1 VSVIG
6 PDQLDG
12 EQHAALIQRAFAPIL
27 AGSGVEGMLTPEFHR
42 WKYTGPLAPARIA
55 VVNDGERLLATNAM
69 YAVDVVWDDRRIR
82 GWVSSDTA
90 TDPDARGPGYF
101 LACLRALEK
110 SLGPDELFFGF
121 PNRNSLRGFQNVG
134 WREQQVMPAW
144 VRVVPGWSVGDLEPL
159 PSFGD
164 EYDAFAA
171 AFMRGRPPMIER
183 TGAYMSWRYSRHP
196 MVQYT
201 VLACRRDGRLA
212 GVVVLREAKS
222 FGRHLALVMECLGL
236 DRGIEARLLRGAAGW
251 ARERRVWPIFT
262 FSTVLT
268 PTLGLR
274 AGFLPVP
281 VRLLP
286 KRQALLGRGTGPMSS
301 ELFARR
307 WELQL
312 GDWDSF

>member
-1 VSVIG
+1 
-6 PDQLDG
+6 
-12 EQHAALIQRAFAPIL
+12 
-27 AGSGVEGMLTPEFHR
+27 
-42 WKYTGPLAPARIA
+42 
-55 VVNDGERLLATNAM
+55 M
-69 YAVDVVWDDRRIR
+69 YAVDVVWDDRRYPR
-82 GWVSSDTA
+82 LGVVRPSHAS
-90 TDPDARGPGYF
+90 DARGPGYF
-101 LACLRALEK
+101 LACLRTLDK
-110 SLGPDELFFGF
+110 SLGPDDLFFGF

-144 VRVVPGWSVGDLEPL
+144 LRVVPGWSVGDLEPL

-171 AFMRGRPPMIER
+171 AFMRGRPPMVER

-196 MVQYT
+196 MAQYT

-222 FGRHLALVMECLGL
+222 FGRHLALVVGMPRARSGDRSATPPRRGRVGAGATSVADLHLL
-236 DRGIEARLLRGAAGW
+236 DRPHPRARD
-251 ARERRVWPIFT
+251 
-262 FSTVLT
+262 
-268 PTLGLR
+268 LR

-281 VRLLP
+281 VRAAPP

-307 WELQL
+307 WELRL
-312 GDWDSF
+312 GDWDGF